1 MMTPMP
7 EAKPKTRAV
16 GGRKAAI
23 SIPSEDHIRSVGTYP
38 CSLAYT
44 TIAVVSMPRMLI
56 GQSADREVSKQVLQD
71 MLLLS

>member
-44 TIAVVSMPRMLI
+44 TVAIVSLSMCCCHVLLNSHP
-56 GQSADREVSKQVLQD
+56 ADREV
-71 MLLLS
+71 